1 MSQLNFNTII
11 KYIYENEYLIY
22 TACYQSLDNLI
33 ILLQKYNY
41 INIFDI
47 IIFDE
52 AHILHNVDL
61 INDICLFTKYS
72 LFSSAT
78 PTDINNENINNNN
91 INYETLRVMI
101 EENKENIVL
110 NFSAKWCGPCKAY
123 APIFDKVL
131 EETSE
136 WESVVIDVDENSEMA
151 KEYNVRSI
159 PMTILEVDG
168 NIVDKKTG
176 LVKETDLS
184 NLLT

>member
-1 MSQLNFNTII
+1 MKKAIR
-11 KYIYENEYLIY
+11 
-22 TACYQSLDNLI
+22 
-33 ILLQKYNY
+33 
-41 INIFDI
+41 
-47 IIFDE
+47 
-52 AHILHNVDL
+52 
-61 INDICLFTKYS
+61 FT
-72 LFSSAT
+72 
-78 PTDINNENINNNN
+78 
-91 INYETLRVMI
+91 
-101 EENKENIVL
+101 
-110 NFSAKWCGPCKAY
+110 AKWCGPCKAY

-168 NIVDKKTG
+168 NIVNKKTG

>member
-1 MSQLNFNTII
+1 MKKAIR
-11 KYIYENEYLIY
+11 
-22 TACYQSLDNLI
+22 
-33 ILLQKYNY
+33 
-41 INIFDI
+41 
-47 IIFDE
+47 
-52 AHILHNVDL
+52 
-61 INDICLFTKYS
+61 FT
-72 LFSSAT
+72 
-78 PTDINNENINNNN
+78 
-91 INYETLRVMI
+91 
-101 EENKENIVL
+101 
-110 NFSAKWCGPCKAY
+110 AKWCGPCKAY